1 MSTVSNSAVEAG
13 PTRPS
18 ELLVPETEI
27 AALIEHVQTG
37 VGVVRH
43 GRFLYVNLRLA
54 DMLGYAVDEMVANLE
69 ASAIVHPLDLRLVE
83 ERIRR
88 RHRDGGN
95 EAYDIRLLRKNGDVL
110 DARVSGR
117 NIVYGDAFADLV
129 TLTDISEVK
138 LALRNADRQAR
149 MLEQTEDLCSGG
161 SAEIDLTGG
170 LLRPSVGLCR
180 LIGLAESTQPMSR
193 RAALRHVVPGDRPG
207 VVQAWREAVPGRPFE
222 LQHRI
227 THAVDGARVVHHR
240 GLLDEGVDGS
250 ARRGVVILQD
260 ITSQSDAEHRIE
272 RLANFDTLT
281 GLPNRYQ
288 FLQRLHVA
296 ARAAQARGAEMVLLA
311 IEVPQ
316 VRQVKRSL
324 GFEAGDALALALAGR
339 LTAAFSDGS
348 QIARLSEGDFV
359 VLVPDTR
366 GQPADAVVGDC
377 LRAVESA
384 LAAPE
389 VLASTEVVLRHA
401 VGVAR
406 FPADGD
412 SAQGLLS
419 TALAAL
425 RADGHHEDAP
435 HGASTRFDAA
445 EQRRI
450 VLESALQHAIA
461 RDELSVVY
469 QPQLELRSGKVR
481 GVEALLRWNSA
492 TLGVVAPT
500 EFIPV
505 AERSGQILAIGE
517 WVLRVACAQA
527 AAAHRAGLVDLRV
540 HVNISGV
547 QLAQEDLA
555 ERIQAILLETGAQ
568 PRLLGVEV
576 TETTLTVD
584 AVLAS
589 RILQALRAIG
599 VEIALDDFG
608 TGYSNLS
615 MLRSLPIDV
624 IKIDRSYVHDVTAS
638 SAEVS
643 MTRAVITM
651 AHSLQMHVLA
661 EGVETDS
668 QLALLVA
675 NGCDLMQGYLFS
687 KPVSPAAIEAMWL
700 EGRRLPEK
708 YFKRVERQRTLL
720 LVDDEENILASLR
733 RSLRR
738 GGYRIITALSALEG
752 LQRLAENEVD
762 VIVSDQ
768 RMPGLT
774 GVEFLRRAKEL
785 YPETIR
791 MVLSG
796 YTELQSITDAINEGA
811 IYKFLTKPWE
821 DDLLRAN
828 IDEAFRQKEMM
839 DDNRRLDREVRTA
852 NLELADV
859 NLRLQAA
866 LAAQNEKL
874 SLVEDRGRSAL
885 DALFIVPVPLIG
897 LDEDGLIAFANQDA
911 EQLLPEIRALIGCYA
926 DESTSSAMRS
936 ILGLAAGDSL
946 DVDVAGRRCHCVSRS
961 VDSLGSSR
969 GRIVALMLA
978 ASSG

>member
-1 MSTVSNSAVEAG
+1 MSTASNQSVEGGTILASRLLASA
-13 PTRPS
+13 
-18 ELLVPETEI
+18 PEI
-27 AALIEHVQTG
+27 VALIEHVQAG

-54 DMLGYAVDEMVANLE
+54 DMLGYAAYDIVANLE
-69 ASAIVHPLDLRLVE
+69 ASAIVHPLDRPLFE
-83 ERIRR
+83 ERICR
-88 RHRDGGN
+88 RHRDGSN
-95 EAYDIRLLRKNGDVL
+95 EAYDIRLLRKNGGVL
-110 DARVSGR
+110 DARVSGCS
-117 NIVYGDAFADLV
+117 ITWGDALADLV
-129 TLTDISEVK
+129 TLTDISDVK
-138 LALRNADRQAR
+138 QALRNADRQAR
-149 MLEQTEDLCSGG
+149 MLEQTEGLCGGG
-161 SAEIDLTGG
+161 SVEIDLTSGQVR
-170 LLRPSVGLCR
+170 LSVGLCR
-180 LIGLAESTQPMSR
+180 LIGVDESTQPMSR
-193 RAALRHVVPGDRPG
+193 RAALRHLIPEDRIR
-207 VVQAWREAVPGRPFE
+207 VVQAWREAVPAQPFE

-227 THAVDGARVVHHR
+227 TRAYDGVRVVHHR
-240 GLLDEGVDGS
+240 GLLEEGADG
-250 ARRGVVILQD
+250 RTHRGVVILQD
-260 ITSQSDAEHRIE
+260 ITSQRDAEHRVD

-288 FLQRLHVA
+288 FLQRLHGA
-296 ARAAQARGAEMVLLA
+296 ARAAQVRGGEMFLLA

-324 GFEAGDALALALAGR
+324 GFEAGDCLALAVAGR
-339 LTAAFSDGS
+339 LTAVFADPS
-348 QIARLSEGDFV
+348 QIAHLSEGDFV
-359 VLVPDTR
+359 VLVSDTR
-366 GQPADAVVGDC
+366 GEPIDDVVGAC

-389 VLASTEVVLRHA
+389 VLAMAGVALRHA

-406 FPADGD
+406 FPADAD
-412 SAQGLLS
+412 SAQGLLCA
-419 TALAAL
+419 ALTAL
-425 RADGHHEDAP
+425 RAEGDHDGAVHL
-435 HGASTRFDAA
+435 ASTKFEAA
-445 EQRRI
+445 ESRRL

-461 RDELSVVY
+461 RDEFSLVY
-469 QPQLELRSGKVR
+469 QPQLELRNGTVR
-481 GVEALLRWNSA
+481 GVEALLRWNSGM
-492 TLGVVAPT
+492 LGMVAPT

-527 AAAHRAGLVDLRV
+527 AAWHQAGLTDLRV
-540 HVNISGV
+540 HVNISGA

-555 ERIQAILLETGAQ
+555 ERIQAILLETSAQ

-584 AVLAS
+584 TVLAG
-589 RILQALRAIG
+589 RTLHALRAIG

-675 NGCDLMQGYLFS
+675 NGCDLMQGYVFS
-687 KPVSPAAIEAMWL
+687 KPVSNRAIEAMWF

-738 GGYRIITALSALEG
+738 GGYRIITAPSAVEG

-828 IDEAFRQKEMM
+828 IDEAFRQKEMV
-839 DDNRRLDREVRTA
+839 DHNRRLDREVRTA
-852 NLELADV
+852 NLELANV
-859 NLRLQAA
+859 NLRLKAA
-866 LAAQNEKL
+866 LAAQDEKL

-897 LDEDGLIAFANQDA
+897 LDEDGLVAYANQDA
-911 EQLLPEIRALIGCYA
+911 EQLLPEIRALIGSYA
-926 DESTSSAMRS
+926 DESMSTPMRS
-936 ILGLAAGDSL
+936 ILGLAAGNSL

-961 VDSLGSSR
+961 VDSLGGSR
-969 GRIVALMLA
+969 GRIVALMPSA
-978 ASSG
+978 ASG